1 MTKKRY
7 YKRVYFAAAVIVLVL
22 IIGIGGF
29 MGLEGYTFLEAF
41 YMTIITVATVGFQEV
56 HPLSEAGKLFT
67 AFLIISSIGTYAVAI
82 SIISTYI
89 AGGEFTHYYR
99 SYKIMKQIHTLE
111 NHVIVCGYG
120 HNGRQ
125 ACEVLKASKQAFV
138 LIESDEH
145 ITSHLKDDPFL
156 LVIEGNATQDEV
168 LLEAGIDRAKAIITT
183 LPSDADNVF
192 VSLTARGIN
201 SKLLIIS
208 RATDDAS
215 EKKLRRAGA
224 NNVIMPDKIGGAHMA
239 ALVMKPDV
247 IEFIDYITGQGG
259 VNIGLEEITFQNLSK
274 NLQNKT
280 IRNME
285 IRNRTGANIVGF
297 KSPEGEF
304 VVNPSPDTLMQANAK
319 LFVLGTSAQ
328 ISLLKNIISE

>member
-1 MTKKRY
+1 MRKKHY
-7 YKRVYFAAAVIVLVL
+7 YKRVYFAAAVILLVL
-22 IIGIGGF
+22 IIGILGF
-29 MGLEGYTFLEAF
+29 MFIEAYSFLEAF

-56 HPLSEAGKLFT
+56 HPLSGAGKVFT

-89 AGGEFTHYYR
+89 SGGEFSRYYR
-99 SYKIMKQIHTLE
+99 SYKIMKQISQLE

-125 ACEVLKASKQAFV
+125 ACEVLKASGQPFV

-145 ITSHLKDDPFL
+145 ITQHLKEDPI
-156 LVIEGNATQDEV
+156 LVIEGNATQDEI
-168 LLEAGIDRAKAIITT
+168 LLEAGIGKAKALITT

-192 VSLTARGIN
+192 VTLTARGIN

-208 RATDDAS
+208 RAKDDAS

-247 IEFIDYITGQGG
+247 IEFIDHITGQGG
-259 VNIGLEEITFQNLSK
+259 VNIGLEEITFNSLAK
-274 NLQNKT
+274 NLQNST
-280 IRNME
+280 IRSME
-285 IRNRTGANIVGF
+285 IRNKTGANIVGF
-297 KSPEGEF
+297 KTPEGEF
-304 VVNPSPDTLMQANAK
+304 VVNPSPDTLMHPNSK
-319 LFVLGTSAQ
+319 LFVLGTADQ
-328 ISLLKNIISE
+328 ITLLKNIFGE